1 MSPNPMRCTLVGGA
15 ILALAVFSSPVAMA
29 SESVDTAADAAPTVL
44 AQASALP
51 TSSLKD
57 TPAVVDEFPAYQRG
71 VRAAAAEGTEALRRY
86 VWRTRM
92 IYNFYYYDFAPK
104 D

>member
-1 MSPNPMRCTLVGGA
+1 MNPNPMRCTFIGGT

-29 SESVDTAADAAPTVL
+29 SESADTAADAAPTVL
-44 AQASALP
+44 AQASAPP

-57 TPAVVDEFPAYQRG
+57 TPAAVGEFPTYQRG
-71 VRAAAAEGTEALRRY
+71 VRAAAVEGTEALRRY

-104 D
+104 E